1 MAAILWLGYNWLVE
15 PSFNSFR
22 ILSKND
28 LTSLLSGRTRRN
40 NSKIII
46 LVGQLCKNITSLIKT
61 GLVSLEF
68 EQSVYSSDTFF
79 QIISK
84 TLFLVEFDPVHPNIL
99 A

>member
-1 MAAILWLGYNWLVE
+1 M
-15 PSFNSFR
+15 S
-22 ILSKND
+22 D

-40 NSKIII
+40 YSEIIPVI

-84 TLFLVEFDPVHPNIL
+84 TLFLVEFGPVHPNIL